1 MVGDKMDKHLA
12 KAYSEVDTIL
22 SYVETKYAEKIP
34 KRIRNIFKEEKLKD
48 YTPNIIKGIPL
59 NEQKLEK
66 KTYAILAALQLNYW
80 CENDEEKQEIIK
92 ELSYNDDIK
101 KIEYN
106 NKDYFSE
113 FISHKN
119 VNGILS
125 NHSSKNN
132 ELIIENKDNN
142 LFKRI
147 LNRIKKFFKR

>member
-12 KAYSEVDTIL
+12 KAYSEVDIIL
-22 SYVETKYAEKIP
+22 SYVETKYVEKIP
-34 KRIRNIFKEEKLKD
+34 QRIRNIFKEEKLKD

-59 NEQKLEK
+59 NEQNLEK

-101 KIEYN
+101 RTEFN
-106 NKDYFSE
+106 SKDYFSE
-113 FISHKN
+113 YISNKN
-119 VNGILS
+119 ANINSS

-132 ELIIENKDNN
+132 DLIIDNKNN
-142 LFKRI
+142 NLLKRMLHRIKKLFKR
-147 LNRIKKFFKR
+147 